1 MQKLIILVL
10 LAFCIGCQEKNETQ
24 SNEPAATATE
34 NAAPAPAAITEK
46 ADSSRLAGEWIRTDA
61 PYQLKIASVAAAGEL
76 QAAYFN
82 PKPIHV
88 GKANW
93 VGNGG
98 ILQVYVELQDVN
110 YPGSNYTLQYVPG
123 KDLLAG
129 KYFQAVE
136 GTTYEVEFIRT
147 K

>member
-1 MQKLIILVL
+1 MKIIIFLFLLVCS
-10 LAFCIGCQEKNETQ
+10 FGCKEKNTTQ
-24 SNEPAATATE
+24 DNEAAITATE
-34 NAAPAPAAITEK
+34 PAPATIIAK
-46 ADSSRLAGEWIRTDA
+46 ADSSRLAGEWIRSDA
-61 PYQLKIASVAAAGEL
+61 PYQLKISAVAAGGVL

-82 PKPIHV
+82 PKPIHI

-93 VGNGG
+93 VKNGG
-98 ILQVYVELQDVN
+98 ILQIYVELQDVN
-110 YPGSNYTLQYVPG
+110 YPGSNYNLQYVPG

-136 GTTYEVEFIRT
+136 GATYDVEFIRT